1 MRIYIPAALGSIQEM
16 IVSEKEIH
24 IVACDFRLIRL
35 LESRAPASPHSL
47 EVLQSIKKPG
57 HLIGPQFIRAPR
69 DDHGTPEPNLA
80 SLFFE
85 QRLDAPN
92 PDAPLRPTRRA

>member
-35 LESRAPASPHSL
+35 LESRAAASLHSL
-47 EVLQSIKKPG
+47 EVIESIKKPG
-57 HLIGPQFIRAPR
+57 HLIGPHFIRAPR
-69 DDHGTPEPNLA
+69 DDHGTRERNPVF
-80 SLFFE
+80 LFFE
-85 QRLDAPN
+85 QRLDAAN
-92 PDAPLRPTRRA
+92 PDGRLRRIRR